1 MSEYE
6 IELVLEATPPVV
18 GEANG
23 FESALDSLDEAIR
36 QFADGHRVRRG
47 AAVVSERVAP
57 QIPR

>member
-23 FESALDSLDEAIR
+23 FESALDSLDEASIR
-36 QFADGHRVRRG
+36 RW
-47 AAVVSERVAP
+47 SSAP
-57 QIPR
+57 AWGGGRLCASDTKVTG